1 MRIFNCNVMLDTFFK
16 KGVRDTKDDWGV
28 SMITGPQGSGKNY
41 LATLLLKYQY
51 KDFKI
56 KTNVKSL
63 HINDKM
69 EFFTKIDEIIDDIE
83 QKVVYVIDEISKKYD
98 KSAKTDQQFYAWL
111 QQSRKRH
118 RIVILITQELK
129 EVPMWLRRPI
139 RFTYTTRKV
148 PLLPLFYTTKG
159 DGINLTLNTETMEWE
174 CPKIC
179 SFLYK
184 RNKTITDLY
193 DTYEPISDL

>member
-1 MRIFNCNVMLDTFFK
+1 MRIFGCNILVDTFFK
-16 KGVRDTKDDWGV
+16 KGVHDIKDDWGV
-28 SMITGPQGSGKNY
+28 SLISGPQGSGKNY

-51 KDFKI
+51 KNIKI
-56 KTNVKSL
+56 KTNVSSL
-63 HINDKM
+63 KISQNI
-69 EFFTKIDEIIDDIE
+69 EYFTKIDDIVDDIE
-83 QKVVYVIDEISKKYD
+83 EHVIYLIDEISKKYD
-98 KSAKTDQQFYAWL
+98 KTTKTDKQFYAWL

-118 RIVILITQELK
+118 RVVLLITQELK

-139 RFTYTTRKV
+139 RFTYTTKKI
-148 PLLPLFYTTKG
+148 PLLPLFYTVKG

-179 SFLYK
+179 SFIYK
-184 RNKTITDLY
+184 RNKCITDLY

>member
-1 MRIFNCNVMLDTFFK
+1 MKIFNCNIMLDTFFK
-16 KGVRDTKDDWGV
+16 QGVRDTKDDWGV
-28 SMITGPQGSGKNY
+28 SLISGVQGSGKNY
-41 LATLLLKYQY
+41 LATLLLIYQY
-51 KDFKI
+51 QQLKI

-69 EFFTKIDEIIDDIE
+69 EYFTKIDEIIDDIE
-83 QKVVYVIDEISKKYD
+83 PRVVYVIDEISKKYD
-98 KSAKTDQQFYAWL
+98 KSARTDQQFYAWL

-118 RIVILITQELK
+118 RVVILITQELK

-148 PLLPLFYTTKG
+148 PLLPLFYTVKG

-184 RNKTITDLY
+184 RNKSITDLY